1 MAVQKHPP
9 APCGANPRCRVRLT
23 RSLGRLQPEDID
35 ARLRSGGFRTL
46 RRGVTPPLTVSGGM
60 IGVQADT
67 AAQFQTLHR
76 LVPRSSWCS

>member
-1 MAVQKHPP
+1 
-9 APCGANPRCRVRLT
+9 RCRVRLT
-23 RSLGRLQPEDID
+23 RSLASMSSGCRRP
-35 ARLRSGGFRTL
+35 RLRSGGFRTL